1 MREVSV
7 FNRNALRAAAPPA
20 QPSGRAAS
28 ERANEGQRD
37 KEGGRQTDKAGERQA
52 EKEMTDYLL
61 SDYLLTDYL
70 LTDYLLRFL
79 AFQIL
84 FFNSFRVVCFSL

>member
-52 EKEMTDYLL
+52 EKGMTDYLL
-61 SDYLLTDYL
+61 SDYL